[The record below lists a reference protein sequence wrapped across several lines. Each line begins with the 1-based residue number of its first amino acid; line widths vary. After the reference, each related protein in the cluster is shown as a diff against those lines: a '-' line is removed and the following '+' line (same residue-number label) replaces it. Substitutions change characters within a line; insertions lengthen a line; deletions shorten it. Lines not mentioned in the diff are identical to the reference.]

1 MRPSSHIIRFKSKQ
15 IYILLY
21 SFIVF
26 WAGFFLL
33 IYAAITQ
40 PTYSILF
47 ISPLFIYVLYSIAVP
62 LINEEIV
69 WEENGY
75 LKKYNGPIPVWDKF
89 SPLPSDQI
97 IGFLQG
103 SKING
108 AVTSFNVNAKLKN
121 GNVVPIVENLDSIQA
136 NDGVRELTNKF
147 RGGALKLLNERM
159 LLRIKSQRNGTFTP
173 KYLDV
178 SNFEEFLDLLSKL
191 TQKLINF
198 QGLEY
203 EYEILVLDTE
213 YLIRKYESFTREVLL
228 NNEYYDLEF
237 YQGIYCALSKNH
249 EFWEE
254 FILLEIERLFKEA
267 TSTQNIDRLSIIDEF
282 QLIDEW
288 KGRKV
293 RKSIRKLLESYLSSP
308 LVEIRKEAV
317 RLLSVMADDN
327 IQGTI
332 NILSDVIT
340 KDQSFEV
347 RKLAKQEIKVLRS
360 Y

>member
-1 MRPSSHIIRFKSKQ
+1 MRPRNYIIRFKDKQ

-21 SFIVF
+21 AFIVF
-26 WAGFFLL
+26 LAGFLLL

-47 ISPLFIYVLYSIAVP
+47 ISPLFIYVLYGIAVP

-69 WEENGY
+69 WEDNGY
-75 LKKYNGPIPVWDKF
+75 LKKYNGPIPVWNKF

-97 IGFLQG
+97 VGFFEN

-108 AVTSFNVNAKLKN
+108 AITAFNVNAKLKN
-121 GNVVPIVENLDSIQA
+121 GKVVPIVENLDSMQA
-136 NDGVRELTNKF
+136 YDGVRELTNKL

-178 SNFEEFLDLLSKL
+178 SNIEEFLDLLSKL

-213 YLIRKYESFTREVLL
+213 NLLRKNESFTREILL
-228 NNEYYDLEF
+228 NNEYYDLDL

-249 EFWEE
+249 EFWED
-254 FILLEIERLFKEA
+254 FILFEIERLFKEA
-267 TSTQNIDRLSIIDEF
+267 ASTHNIDMLSIIDEF

-288 KGRKV
+288 KGRKI
-293 RKSIRKLLESYLSSP
+293 RKSIRNLLEGYLSSP
-308 LVEIRKEAV
+308 LVVIRKEVV

-347 RKLAKQEIKVLRS
+347 RKLAKKEVKVLRS